1 MGGAFEA
8 RSVWITGASSG
19 LGRAM
24 ALEFARRGAHVALSA
39 RRVAELEAVARE
51 IEGAGGRA
59 LVVPCDCTH
68 EDAIEGAVARVVET
82 FGRLDVAVAN
92 AGYSVGGPVER
103 VTAEQWRRQLD
114 VNVVGVALTAKH
126 AIPHLRH
133 TRGRL
138 ALVGSV
144 AALALF
150 PGFAP
155 YQASKAAVLALGRT
169 LAMEL
174 AAEGVSCTTLQPG
187 FVATDIAR
195 VDNDGR
201 RDPAREDKRPAALM
215 WEVEPAARVMVD
227 AIERRRVEATF
238 TGHGKVGAFLGRH
251 APWLFQLLG
260 PRLAK
265 GSAHARDAS

>member
-1 MGGAFEA
+1 M
-8 RSVWITGASSG
+8 
-19 LGRAM
+19 
-24 ALEFARRGAHVALSA
+24 ALSA
-39 RRVAELEAVARE
+39 RRVPELEEVARQ
-51 IEGAGGRA
+51 IEAMGGRA
-59 LVVPCDCTH
+59 LVAPCDCTD
-68 EDAIEGAVARVVET
+68 EASIERAVASVVDT
-82 FGRLDVAVAN
+82 FGGLDVAVAN

-126 AIPHLRH
+126 AIPHLRR

-174 AAEGVSCTTLQPG
+174 AADGVSCTTLQPG

-201 RDPAREDKRPAALM
+201 HDPDRQDKRPAALM
-215 WEVEPAARVMVD
+215 WDAERAARTMVD
-227 AIERRRVEATF
+227 AIERRQVEATF
-238 TGHGKVGAFLGRH
+238 TGHGKIGAFLGRH

-260 PRLAK
+260 PRMAK
-265 GSAHARDAS
+265 GSAHARDAGA